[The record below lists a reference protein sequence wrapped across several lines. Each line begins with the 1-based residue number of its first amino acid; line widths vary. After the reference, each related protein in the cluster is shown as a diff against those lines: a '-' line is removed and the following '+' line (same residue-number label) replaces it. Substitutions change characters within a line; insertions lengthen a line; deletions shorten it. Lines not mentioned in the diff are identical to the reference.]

1 MAKKTTRLPAPELG
15 TEVANRLRDP
25 FESTYMGVL
34 QTNDPLLLEK
44 GDPNGE
50 LYRDLKRDGKVFEGL
65 QKRQLALISRP
76 WQVEPVED
84 GEAGTASAEVVTDVL
99 KRCAFDQ
106 VCCDLMDAL
115 LRGFAVSEI
124 VWAVRDGRI
133 VPERVVKR
141 AQRRFRF
148 VQQDENAPPELRLLT
163 RENMLTG
170 VQLKDRKFIVHRVNP
185 EDDNPYGTGLGLQ
198 LYWPVFFK
206 RKGIIA
212 WNKLNDRFGSPT
224 PWGKYPR
231 NAGPKEKGTLFDA
244 LRAISND
251 GVVMTPEGMQI
262 ELLESKLTGSVST
275 QESLCNYMDDWIA
288 GVLLGQ
294 EPRTSGGGALAA
306 ASKERTAVRLD
317 LVQADSDLLSD
328 TLNNT
333 LIRWICEYNGLAPCL
348 VYRVIAEEEDLKAS
362 SETDKNVSEMG
373 FELNLDAVRAKY
385 GEGWEKKAPVQ
396 PPALPGQ
403 RPAGVPVVDNAN
415 SDREVQ
421 KSAAETQEGATASF
435 AEPGGRD
442 AIDDAVDDAL
452 GEWEEVIT
460 PITDPVLAAIA
471 DAADAGETAEQVLQR
486 ISALLAAENA
496 PDAGPLA
503 ERLAQLA
510 GAARLAGAA
519 GADA

>member
-1 MAKKTTRLPAPELG
+1 MAKKTTRLAAPELG

-50 LYRDLKRDGKVFEGL
+50 LYRDLKRDGKVFEGA

-76 WQVEPVED
+76 WQVEPVDE
-84 GEAGTASAEVVTDVL
+84 GVGTADAERVADML
-99 KRCAFDQ
+99 KRASFDQ
-106 VCCDLMDAL
+106 VCRDLMDAL

-124 VWAVRDGRI
+124 VWGVRDGLF

-148 VQQDENAPPELRLLT
+148 VQQDENSPPALHLLT

-170 VQLKDRKFIVHRVNP
+170 VPVPDRKFIVHRVNP

-294 EPRTSGGGALAA
+294 EPRASGGGALAA
-306 ASKERTAVRLD
+306 ASKERTSVRLD

-362 SETDKNVSEMG
+362 SETDKNVAEMG
-373 FELNLDAVRAKY
+373 FELTLDAVRAKY
-385 GEGWEKKAPVQ
+385 GEGWEKKAP
-396 PPALPGQ
+396 PPGPVAPAVPPG
-403 RPAGVPVVDNAN
+403 PGVPVVDNEKP
-415 SDREVQ
+415 DGEVQ
-421 KSAAETQEGATASF
+421 ESVSETQEGATASF
-435 AEPGGRD
+435 AEGGQAD
-442 AIDDAVDDAL
+442 GQKAIDDAIATIPDAEL
-452 GEWEEVIT
+452 QAAMTGLME
-460 PITDPVLAAIA
+460 PLLAAI
-471 DAADAGETAEQVLQR
+471 DAADSFEEALAAAEAAYPQMNTAKLQ
-486 ISALLAAENA
+486 SLLARAMFGAEA
-496 PDAGPLA
+496 FGRQ
-503 ERLAQLA
+503 EAQ
-510 GAARLAGAA
+510 
-519 GADA
+519 

>member
-1 MAKKTTRLPAPELG
+1 M
-15 TEVANRLRDP
+15 
-25 FESTYMGVL
+25 
-34 QTNDPLLLEK
+34 
-44 GDPNGE
+44 
-50 LYRDLKRDGKVFEGL
+50 
-65 QKRQLALISRP
+65 
-76 WQVEPVED
+76 
-84 GEAGTASAEVVTDVL
+84 
-99 KRCAFDQ
+99 
-106 VCCDLMDAL
+106 
-115 LRGFAVSEI
+115 
-124 VWAVRDGRI
+124 
-133 VPERVVKR
+133 
-141 AQRRFRF
+141 
-148 VQQDENAPPELRLLT
+148 
-163 RENMLTG
+163 
-170 VQLKDRKFIVHRVNP
+170 NP
-185 EDDNPYGTGLGLQ
+185 EDDNTYCTGLGLQ

-275 QESLCNYMDDWIA
+275 QESLCNFMDDWIA
-288 GVLLGQ
+288 EVLLGQ

-385 GEGWEKKAPVQ
+385 GEGWEKKAPAPAQ
-396 PPALPGQ
+396 PPALPGR
-403 RPAGVPVVDNAN
+403 RPATVPVVDNEE
-415 SDREVQ
+415 SDGEAQESV
-421 KSAAETQEGATASF
+421 AETQEGATASF
-435 AEPGGRD
+435 AEPGERD
-442 AIDDAVDDAL
+442 AIDDAVDEAL
-452 GEWEEVIT
+452 VEWEEVIT

>member
-1 MAKKTTRLPAPELG
+1 MAEKQTPAAAPLLD

-25 FESTYMGVL
+25 FETTWMGVL
-34 QTNDPLLLEK
+34 QTSDPLLLEK

-50 LYRDLKRDGKVFEGL
+50 IYRDLKRDGKVFSGL

-84 GEAGTASAEVVTDVL
+84 GEAGTADAEVVADIL

-115 LRGFAVSEI
+115 LRGFAVSEV
-124 VWAVRDGRI
+124 VWTVRDGMI
-133 VPERVVKR
+133 VPARVVKR
-141 AQRRFRF
+141 AQRRFKF

-170 VQLKDRKFIVHRVNP
+170 VELPARKFIVHRVNP
-185 EDDNPYGTGLGLQ
+185 DDDNPYGTGLGLQ

-288 GVLLGQ
+288 EVLLGQ

-385 GEGWEKKAPVQ
+385 GEGWEKKAA
-396 PPALPGQ
+396 PPAPPPVGVAPAEPPTAAGPG
-403 RPAGVPVVDNAN
+403 AN
-415 SDREVQ
+415 NEKTGDPPP
-421 KSAAETQEGATASF
+421 EGDTADF
-435 AEPGGRD
+435 AERAQLDGQQ
-442 AIDDAVDDAL
+442 AIDDAIAAIPDAEL
-452 GEWEEVIT
+452 QAAMAGLVE
-460 PITDPVLAAIA
+460 PLLAAI
-471 DAADAGETAEQVLQR
+471 DAAESFEDALAAAEVAYPQMNTVKLQ
-486 ISALLAAENA
+486 SLLARAMFGAEA
-496 PDAGPLA
+496 FGRQ
-503 ERLAQLA
+503 E
-510 GAARLAGAA
+510 
-519 GADA
+519 AD

>member
-1 MAKKTTRLPAPELG
+1 
-15 TEVANRLRDP
+15 
-25 FESTYMGVL
+25 MGVL
-34 QTNDPLLLEK
+34 QTSDPLLLEK

-50 LYRDLKRDGKVFEGL
+50 IYRDLKRDGQVFECL

-84 GEAGTASAEVVTDVL
+84 GEAGTADAEVVTDIL

-106 VCCDLMDAL
+106 VCRDLMDAL

-124 VWAVRDGRI
+124 VWTVRDGMI
-133 VPERVVKR
+133 VPDRVVKR
-141 AQRRFRF
+141 AQRRFKF

-170 VQLKDRKFIVHRVNP
+170 IPLKENKFIVHRVNP

-224 PWGKYPR
+224 PWGRYPR

-262 ELLESKLTGSVST
+262 ELLESKLTGTVST
-275 QESLCNYMDDWIA
+275 QKSLCDYMDDWIA

-294 EPRTSGGGALAA
+294 EPRASGGGALAA

-348 VYRVIAEEEDLKAS
+348 VYRVISEEEDLKAS
-362 SETDKNVSEMG
+362 SETDKNVAEMG

-385 GEGWEKKAPVQ
+385 GEGWEKKAPRPVPPPVVA
-396 PPALPGQ
+396 PPAG
-403 RPAGVPVVDNAN
+403 PAKTPVPVVDNKNAGA
-415 SDREVQ
+415 SPP
-421 KSAAETQEGATASF
+421 EGGTADF
-435 AEPGGRD
+435 AERTQFDGQQ
-442 AIDDAVDDAL
+442 AIDDAIAAIPDAEL
-452 GEWEEVIT
+452 QAAMAGLME
-460 PITDPVLAAIA
+460 PLLAAI
-471 DAADAGETAEQVLQR
+471 DAADSFEEALAAAEAAYPQMNTVKLQ
-486 ISALLAAENA
+486 SLLARAMFGAEA
-496 PDAGPLA
+496 FGRQEAL
-503 ERLAQLA
+503 
-510 GAARLAGAA
+510 
-519 GADA
+519 

>member
-1 MAKKTTRLPAPELG
+1 MAKKETPPAAPLLD

-25 FESTYMGVL
+25 FETTWMGVL
-34 QTNDPLLLEK
+34 QTSDPLLLEK

-50 LYRDLKRDGKVFEGL
+50 IYRDLKRDGKVYAGL
-65 QKRQLALISRP
+65 QKRQLALISRA

-84 GEAGTASAEVVTDVL
+84 GDVGTADAEVVADIL

-106 VCCDLMDAL
+106 VCRDLMDAL
-115 LRGFAVSEI
+115 LRGFAVSEV
-124 VWAVRDGRI
+124 VWTVRDGMI
-133 VPERVVKR
+133 VPDRVVKR
-141 AQRRFRF
+141 AQRRFKF
-148 VQQDENAPPELRLLT
+148 VQQDENASPELRLLT

-170 VQLKDRKFIVHRVNP
+170 VELPARKFIVHRMNP

-262 ELLESKLTGSVST
+262 ELLESKLSGSVST
-275 QESLCNYMDDWIA
+275 QESLCKFMDDWIA
-288 GVLLGQ
+288 EVLLGQ
-294 EPRTSGGGALAA
+294 EPHASGGGALAA

-348 VYRVIAEEEDLKAS
+348 VYRVISEEEDLKAS
-362 SETDKNVSEMG
+362 SETDKNVAEMG

-385 GEGWEKKAPVQ
+385 GEGWEKKAPPPVPPPVVA
-396 PPALPGQ
+396 PPAG
-403 RPAGVPVVDNAN
+403 PARTPYPVVDNKNAGG
-415 SDREVQ
+415 SPP
-421 KSAAETQEGATASF
+421 EGGTADF
-435 AEPGGRD
+435 AERTQFDGQQ
-442 AIDDAVDDAL
+442 AIDDAIAAIPDAEL
-452 GEWEEVIT
+452 QAAMAGLME
-460 PITDPVLAAIA
+460 PLLAAI
-471 DAADAGETAEQVLQR
+471 DAAGSFEEALAAAEAAYPQMNPVKLQ
-486 ISALLAAENA
+486 SLLARAMFGAEA
-496 PDAGPLA
+496 FGRQED
-503 ERLAQLA
+503 Q
-510 GAARLAGAA
+510 
-519 GADA
+519 

>member
-1 MAKKTTRLPAPELG
+1 MAKKETPPAAPLLD

-25 FESTYMGVL
+25 FETTWMGVL
-34 QTNDPLLLEK
+34 QTSDPLLLEK

-50 LYRDLKRDGKVFEGL
+50 IYRDLKRDGKVYAGL
-65 QKRQLALISRP
+65 QKRQLALISRA

-84 GEAGTASAEVVTDVL
+84 GPAGTADAEIVTDIL

-106 VCCDLMDAL
+106 VCRDLMDAL
-115 LRGFAVSEI
+115 LRGFAVSEV
-124 VWAVRDGRI
+124 VWSVRDGRV
-133 VPERVVKR
+133 VPARVVKR
-141 AQRRFRF
+141 AQRRFKF
-148 VQQDENAPPELRLLT
+148 VQQDENASPELRLLT

-170 VQLKDRKFIVHRVNP
+170 VELPARKFIVHRMNP

-262 ELLESKLTGSVST
+262 ELLESKLSGSVST
-275 QESLCNYMDDWIA
+275 QESLCKFMDDWIA
-288 GVLLGQ
+288 EVLLGQ
-294 EPRTSGGGALAA
+294 EPRASGGGALAA

-348 VYRVIAEEEDLKAS
+348 VYRVISEEEDLKAS
-362 SETDKNVSEMG
+362 SETDKNVASMG

-385 GEGWEKKAPVQ
+385 GEGWEKKAP
-396 PPALPGQ
+396 PPAPPVVGP
-403 RPAGVPVVDNAN
+403 PAGPPTAPEPGVDNAN
-415 SDREVQ
+415 AGDPPPEGDT
-421 KSAAETQEGATASF
+421 ADFAEGAQLD
-435 AEPGGRD
+435 GQQ
-442 AIDDAVDDAL
+442 AIDDAIAAIPDAEL
-452 GEWEEVIT
+452 QAAMAGLME
-460 PITDPVLAAIA
+460 PLLAAI
-471 DAADAGETAEQVLQR
+471 DAAGSFEEALAAAEAAYPQMNTVKLQ
-486 ISALLAAENA
+486 SLLARAMFGAEA
-496 PDAGPLA
+496 FGRQ
-503 ERLAQLA
+503 EEQ
-510 GAARLAGAA
+510 
-519 GADA
+519 